1 MQPSIH
7 YYVLSLSKTVNKL
20 YEGFRDKLI
29 VIESGKFPFEYATP
43 GDSFVDANKLR
54 DFFQATNKHFAH
66 FYEQDPLQLVVVGE
80 MNILTVFESIQNHQD
95 LLIGKICGNYINT
108 STHDLGKIV
117 WPVVKTALAGV
128 NKAAMQDLANAISLK
143 KVVFGLQAVS
153 QRAEIDSGSVLYVE
167 EDFHV
172 RGSLQKTEHSLIISN
187 DLDVTQL
194 FDDVVDIIIEKVL
207 KNGGTVI
214 FLNNGALA
222 THGRIALINR

>member
-7 YYVLSLSKTVNKL
+7 YYVLSLSNNVNKL

-29 VIESGKFPFEYATP
+29 AIENGKFPFEYATFGNP
-43 GDSFVDANKLR
+43 VVDANKLR
-54 DFFQATNKHFAH
+54 DFFQATNQHFAH

-80 MNILTVFESIQNHQD
+80 MNILTVFESILNRQD
-95 LLIGKICGNYINT
+95 LLIGKISGNYIDT

-117 WPVVKTALAGV
+117 WPIVKHAISGV
-128 NKAAMQDLANAISLK
+128 NKDAMRDLENTINMK
-143 KVVFGLQAVS
+143 KVMSGVEAIGQC
-153 QRAEIDSGSVLYVE
+153 AEMDSGSILYVE

-172 RGSLQKTEHSLIISN
+172 RGSLQERDQSLIISN
-187 DLDVTQL
+187 DLDVFQL

-214 FLNNGALA
+214 FLNNGALT
-222 THGRIALINR
+222 THGRIALFNG